1 MALYTLPLLCFIS
14 YSESEPLVTQFV
26 QVSQTWLSPKVY
38 TLVRYMASIKIDGCM
53 QIPFYHVHTVQ
64 GQQNLTEAIRE
75 GELLFDNRTPATA
88 FQLLDHSQTWSR
100 RRPSTSQSRAPPL
113 PGRQSIQSRSK
124 SLRWGISFR
133 NPLQRSVHPL
143 PLIWQI
149 KVSYVPSSK
158 EKSTLTRR
166 RTSRGV
172 RSCNRSSPPLRS
184 PLTLWGRN
192 TSSSESTCCFLFVPQ
207 KTGNATFSSFSFC
220 SLSKTV
226 E

>member
-1 MALYTLPLLCFIS
+1 MTA
-14 YSESEPLVTQFV
+14 
-26 QVSQTWLSPKVY
+26 
-38 TLVRYMASIKIDGCM
+38 IK
-53 QIPFYHVHTVQ
+53 
-64 GQQNLTEAIRE
+64 E

-88 FQLLDHSQTWSR
+88 FQRLDHSQTCSH

-124 SLRWGISFR
+124 SLRWERSFR
-133 NPLQRSVHPL
+133 NPPQRSVHPL

-192 TSSSESTCCFLFVPQ
+192 IYIKQWINLLFVVCPTKDWKGHLFLFLLLLLVQVCGVELVPEPLHHVRVGKLENSNQ
-207 KTGNATFSSFSFC
+207 QSYSNQRYPCFH
-220 SLSKTV
+220 SKG
-226 E
+226 

>member
-1 MALYTLPLLCFIS
+1 MTA
-14 YSESEPLVTQFV
+14 
-26 QVSQTWLSPKVY
+26 
-38 TLVRYMASIKIDGCM
+38 IK
-53 QIPFYHVHTVQ
+53 
-64 GQQNLTEAIRE
+64 E

-88 FQLLDHSQTWSR
+88 FQRLDHSQTWSR

-184 PLTLWGRN
+184 PLTLKGIN
-192 TSSSESTCCFLFVPQ
+192 TSSNESTCCLLLVPKKDWKCHLFLFLLLLLVQDCGVEFVPEPLHHVRVGKLENSNQ
-207 KTGNATFSSFSFC
+207 QSYSNQTYPYFHSKVNIYKKQSMKSLKAMWRYKT
-220 SLSKTV
+220 
-226 E
+226 